1 MEERL
6 SSIDIAQIL
15 RSEGFKVTPQRIA
28 IYQALTGHHNHPTAE
43 LIYQSLRAEHPSMSL
58 ATVYKTMEIFE
69 KIGLVKVLDVG
80 DDCARYDWDTQNH
93 SHIRCTVCNKV
104 EDLMGIDSK
113 AISKIVEEG
122 SEYRVTGQQITFEG
136 ICPDCLRKQSH

>member
-1 MEERL
+1 M
-6 SSIDIAQIL
+6 SMDIAQKL
-15 RSEGFKVTPQRIA
+15 RSEGYKVTPQRIA
-28 IYQALTGHHNHPTAE
+28 IYNVLYGGKEHPTAE
-43 LIYQSLRAEHPSMSL
+43 MIYRDLRTAHPTMSL